1 MIKKLHYIKE
11 DYSGN
16 IEKYCL
22 SSYKALYPDFKLMAW
37 KPGSSPLR
45 ILYDHGGLFI
55 GPNFLALN
63 RIPDSFLQ
71 KPFLAFDN
79 SFEST
84 LPTLNSVCFS
94 DKPEAPIFLEF
105 MEKGVLSILK
115 EKGFSGGFK
124 SVLAEGDY
132 LLDEIDILNRNQF
145 GGFDKA
151 LKFPPSKDAFVSDM
165 NTLSPVKGEWN
176 VHYLVINKDTES
188 NKVFSLC
195 ENFSKMKYEDKS
207 KHFIL
212 LVCNDL
218 ERDLCT
224 RMAELLNY
232 HLVTENKKYN
242 MIFVGNEAD
251 ENKVNDLITEYISR
265 RFEKVLSCERLL

>member
-22 SSYKALYPDFKLMAW
+22 NSYKALYPDFEFVAW
-37 KPGSSPLR
+37 KPNSSPLR

-63 RIPDSFLQ
+63 KIPDNFLQ
-71 KPFLAFDN
+71 KPFLSFDN
-79 SFEST
+79 SFET
-84 LPTLNSVCFS
+84 VIPNLTSVCFS
-94 DKPEAPIFLEF
+94 DEPKAPIFLEF
-105 MEKGVLSILK
+105 MEKGVLSTLR

-124 SVLAEGDY
+124 STLAESDY
-132 LLDEIDILNRNQF
+132 SLDEINILNRNQF

-151 LKFPPSKDAFVSDM
+151 LKFPPKPDCFVTDM
-165 NTLSPVKGEWN
+165 NTGPEIKGEWN
-176 VHYLVINKDTES
+176 LHYLIINKDTES

-195 ENFSKMKYEDKS
+195 ENFSKMKYEDES

-218 ERDLCT
+218 ERDLCV

-242 MIFVGNEAD
+242 MIVVGNGAD
-251 ENKVNDLITEYISR
+251 EKKVSDIITEYVGR
-265 RFEKVLSCERLL
+265 KFEKILSCERLL